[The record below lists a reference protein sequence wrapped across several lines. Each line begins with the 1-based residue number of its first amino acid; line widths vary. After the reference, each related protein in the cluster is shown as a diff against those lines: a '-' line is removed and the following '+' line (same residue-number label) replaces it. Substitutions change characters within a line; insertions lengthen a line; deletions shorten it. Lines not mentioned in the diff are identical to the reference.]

1 MRPKSTLNQCTVQA
15 HLLFALHYLLF
26 TLNSLLFTLEFRS
39 PDDVAP
45 GLLLMMMM
53 IVITRHRHRHR
64 HRHYYHHHHHHHHY
78 HHERRSH
85 VFQLETRNLRRNP
98 DIRHSPN
105 LHNSPDLAMG
115 GCWPLPRPTL
125 QPPTY
130 AAAATAAALE
140 RAWVHEKEEGSPGS
154 IEGDVRSRAGLADL
168 SDAADFW
175 RGLITDLSDAEL
187 DNLALTVGEQ
197 QARRR
202 RPKRGGLSPQREG
215 GREEG

>member
-1 MRPKSTLNQCTVQA
+1 
-15 HLLFALHYLLF
+15 
-26 TLNSLLFTLEFRS
+26 
-39 PDDVAP
+39 
-45 GLLLMMMM
+45 
-53 IVITRHRHRHR
+53 
-64 HRHYYHHHHHHHHY
+64 
-78 HHERRSH
+78 
-85 VFQLETRNLRRNP
+85 
-98 DIRHSPN
+98 
-105 LHNSPDLAMG
+105 MG

-130 AAAATAAALE
+130 AIAATAAALE

-154 IEGDVRSRAGLADL
+154 IEGDVRSRAGLVDL

>member
-1 MRPKSTLNQCTVQA
+1 MRLQSTLNQCTIQA
-15 HLLFALHYLLF
+15 HLLIALHSLLF
-26 TLNSLLFTLEFRS
+26 TLNSLLFTLEFWS

-45 GLLLMMMM
+45 GLLLMMM
-53 IVITRHRHRHR
+53 IVITRH
-64 HRHYYHHHHHHHHY
+64 
-78 HHERRSH
+78 
-85 VFQLETRNLRRNP
+85 VFQQETRNLRRNP

-125 QPPTY
+125 HPPTY
-130 AAAATAAALE
+130 AAAAT
-140 RAWVHEKEEGSPGS
+140 PGS
-154 IEGDVRSRAGLADL
+154 IEADL
-168 SDAADFW
+168 SDAAGFW

>member
-1 MRPKSTLNQCTVQA
+1 MRPNSTLNQCTVQA

-45 GLLLMMMM
+45 GLLLMMM
-53 IVITRHRHRHR
+53 IVITRHN
-64 HRHYYHHHHHHHHY
+64 
-78 HHERRSH
+78 H
-85 VFQLETRNLRRNP
+85 VFQPETRNLRRNP

-130 AAAATAAALE
+130 AAAETAAGLE

>member
-26 TLNSLLFTLEFRS
+26 TLNSLLFTLEFWY

-45 GLLLMMMM
+45 GLLLMMM
-53 IVITRHRHRHR
+53 IVITRH
-64 HRHYYHHHHHHHHY
+64 
-78 HHERRSH
+78 
-85 VFQLETRNLRRNP
+85 VFQQETRNLRRNP